1 MVGSIALG
9 VQDLTKR
16 RTSVIATIYKFF
28 EHSAWLYQQDNE
40 SSLPGTKEVFY
51 LS

>member
-16 RTSVIATIYKFF
+16 RTYVIGTIYKFF
-28 EHSAWLYQQDNE
+28 EHSAWLYQQDDE
-40 SSLPGTKEVFY
+40 PPLPGTKEDFY